1 MQGIAMTRR
10 ARRWL
15 SAWTLLLLSAGMPLL
30 AAAVSFD
37 EHSRRLPLGPELQ
50 YFEDLRGNA
59 TIADVSSAVLDDSFR
74 RQTGKVLNV
83 GYTHSAYWL
92 RVDLHYQPQEARGQK
107 SWLLD
112 LAYPPLDH
120 VDLYLPAVEGGY
132 QLASRSGDFWPFSQR
147 QIKQSSFLFDLSLQP
162 GQTQRVYLRVASAGT
177 VQAPLTLWAP
187 TAYLEDLTARTYFLG
202 IIYGVML
209 VMLLYNLFIYLS
221 VRDASYLYY
230 IFYIASIGLYQATA
244 NGVGAQY
251 LWPDSPGIANAA
263 PPFLIGAT
271 ALFGAQFVRS
281 FLQTSTLNRRL
292 DIALRLMMLCGFA
305 LIVLTL
311 VVGYALPLKLAPY
324 VALPFL
330 LLCFTAGISA
340 WRRGLRVARYFLLAW
355 SAFLGGSLIYALM
368 GLGYLPSN
376 FFTLYASQI
385 GAAMEVTLLSLALA
399 DRINVMKAE
408 RGRILQESSRKLEA
422 LNQQLAASN
431 QLKDEFL
438 ATVSHELRTPM
449 NGIIGSLELMQTLE
463 MEAELAQYQ
472 GIAVASARD
481 MLQMVSDM
489 LMLTELQAGRQ
500 YGGHGAFSL
509 RGLIEHQRNLFAA
522 RAAAKGL
529 AFTLELDRRLPDTLI
544 GDASKLGQCLGYLLD
559 NAVKF
564 TQVGAVSVHVEA
576 LHCSAQ
582 NLQLQIQVRDT
593 GVGFD
598 SPAEAKLYQQFLQ
611 LDSSLTREQGGL
623 GIGLA
628 ICRQLIELLGG
639 CLSHASQR
647 GQGSQFSLCLQLD
660 LPRGQVAPG
669 SVPTS
674 VEVPRCAGPALRS
687 PGECHVLLVENHL
700 IEQLLLRG
708 MLLKLGYQVR
718 CVDNGAAALELLR
731 QGNID
736 ALLIDCQMAQ
746 DDAFAICRALR
757 KLPGCAELPVL
768 AISPHAQAE
777 RERCIAAGMSEV
789 LNKPLRFDD
798 LQDSLHHWL
807 LCRPAVMPAALLAA
821 QQL

>member
-1 MQGIAMTRR
+1 MIWP
-10 ARRWL
+10 ARRLRRL
-15 SAWTLLLLSAGMPLL
+15 SAGLLLLVLSSIPLL

-37 EHSRRLPLGPELQ
+37 EHRRQLPLGPELEF
-50 YFEDLRGNA
+50 FEDVRGSA
-59 TIADVSSAVLDDSFR
+59 SIADVSSAALDASFR
-74 RQTGKVLNV
+74 RQSAAVLNA
-83 GYTHSAYWL
+83 GYTRSAYWL
-92 RVDLHYQPQEARGQK
+92 RVDLTYQPREARGQK
-107 SWLLD
+107 VWLLD

-120 VDLYLPAVEGGY
+120 VDLYLPDAQGGF
-132 QLASRSGDFWPFSQR
+132 QLASRSGDAWPFSQR
-147 QIKQSSFLFDLSLQP
+147 QIKQSGFLFALELQP
-162 GQTQRVYLRVASAGT
+162 GQTQRVYLRVASAGS
-177 VQAPLTLWAP
+177 VQAPLSLWAP
-187 TAYLEDLTARTYFLG
+187 TAYLEDLTAHTYLLG

-209 VMLLYNLFIYLS
+209 VMLLYNLFVYLS

-251 LWPDSPGIANAA
+251 LWPDNPVIANAA

-281 FLQTSTLNRRL
+281 FLSMSTWSRGL
-292 DIALRLMMLCGFA
+292 DLSLRLMMLCGLG

-311 VVGYALPLKLAPY
+311 TAGYSLPLKLAPY
-324 VALPFL
+324 VAVPFV
-330 LLCFTAGISA
+330 LLCFTAGIRA

-355 SAFLGGSLIYALM
+355 SAFLSGGLVYTLM
-368 GLGYLPSN
+368 VLGYLPSN

-399 DRINVMKAE
+399 DRINVMKEE
-408 RGRILQESSRKLEA
+408 RGQLLQASSRKLEA
-422 LNQQLAASN
+422 LNQQLAVSN

-449 NGIIGSLELMQTLE
+449 NGVIGSLELMQTLE
-463 MEAELAQYQ
+463 MDAELAQYQ
-472 GIAVASARD
+472 SIAAASARD
-481 MLQMVSDM
+481 MLHMVSDM

-500 YGGHGAFSL
+500 YAGHAPFSL
-509 RGLIEHQRNLFAA
+509 RGLLEHQRHQFAA

-529 AFTLELDRRLPDTLI
+529 SFTLELDHRLPDTLL
-544 GDASKLGQCLGYLLD
+544 GDGNKLGQCLGYLLD

-564 TQVGAVSVHVEA
+564 TAAGEVSVHVEA
-576 LHCSAQ
+576 LHSTAH

-598 SPAEAKLYQQFLQ
+598 RPGDTKLYQQFLQ
-611 LDSSLTREQGGL
+611 LDGSLTREHGGL

-639 CLSHASQR
+639 QLSHQSQPGR
-647 GQGSQFSLCLQLD
+647 GSQFSLCLPLD
-660 LPRGQVAPG
+660 LPASHAASGRAPV
-669 SVPTS
+669 SDKA
-674 VEVPRCAGPALRS
+674 PRSSGPALRS
-687 PGECHVLLVENHL
+687 SSECRVLLVENHL
-700 IEQLLLRG
+700 IEQLLLRA

-718 CVDNGAAALELLR
+718 CAENGAAALELLR
-731 QGNID
+731 QGGID

-768 AISPHAQAE
+768 AISPNAQAE

-789 LNKPLRFDD
+789 LSKPLKFSAV
-798 LQDSLHHWL
+798 QDCLHHWL
-807 LCRPAVMPAALLAA
+807 LCRPAPPAAPE
-821 QQL
+821 QR

>member
-1 MQGIAMTRR
+1 MTGLIRR
-10 ARRWL
+10 L
-15 SAWTLLLLSAGMPLL
+15 IAWTLWLWLAGMPLL

-37 EHSRRLPLGPELQ
+37 EHSRQLPLGPQLQ
-50 YFEDLRGNA
+50 YFEDVRGSA
-59 TIADVSSAVLDDSFR
+59 TIADVSSAALNDSFR
-74 RQTGKVLNV
+74 RQTSAVLNV
-83 GYTHSAYWL
+83 GYTRSAYWL
-92 RVDLHYQPQEARGQK
+92 RVDLNYQPQQARGQK
-107 SWLLD
+107 TWLLD

-120 VDLYLPAVEGGY
+120 VDLYLPAAEGGY
-132 QLASRSGDFWPFSQR
+132 QLASRSGDAWPFSQR
-147 QIKQSSFLFDLSLQP
+147 QIKQSSFLFELALQP
-162 GQTQRVYLRVASAGT
+162 GQAQRVYLRVASAGS

-187 TAYLEDLTARTYFLG
+187 TAYLEELTAHTYLLG

-209 VMLLYNLFIYLS
+209 VMMLYNLFVYLS

-230 IFYIASIGLYQATA
+230 IFYIASIGLYQATS

-251 LWPDSPGIANAA
+251 LWADSPGIANAA

-281 FLQTSTLNRRL
+281 FLQTTTLNRRL
-292 DIALRLMMLCGFA
+292 DMALRLMMLCGFA

-311 VVGYALPLKLAPY
+311 VVGYSLPLKLAPY
-324 VALPFL
+324 VAVPFT

-340 WRRGLRVARYFLLAW
+340 WHRGLRVARYFLLAW
-355 SAFLGGSLIYALM
+355 STFLIGGLIYTLM
-368 GLGYLPSN
+368 VLGYLPNN

-399 DRINVMKAE
+399 DRINVMKEE
-408 RGRILQESSRKLEA
+408 RGQILQESSRKLET

-449 NGIIGSLELMQTLE
+449 NGVIGSLELMQTLD
-463 MEAELAQYQ
+463 MEVELAQYQ
-472 GIAVASARD
+472 SIAAASARD

-500 YGGHGAFSL
+500 YGGHAPFSL

-529 AFTLELDRRLPDTLI
+529 AFTLELDPRLPDTLV
-544 GDASKLGQCLGYLLD
+544 GDAGKLGQCLGYLLD

-564 TQVGAVSVHVEA
+564 TQVGTVAVHVEV
-576 LHCSAQ
+576 LHSSAQ
-582 NLQLQIQVRDT
+582 SLQLQIQVRDT
-593 GVGFD
+593 GVGFAR
-598 SPAEAKLYQQFLQ
+598 PAEAKLYQQFLQ
-611 LDSSLTREQGGL
+611 LDGSLTREYGGL

-639 CLSHASQR
+639 HLSHASQL
-647 GQGSQFSLCLQLD
+647 GQGSQFSLSLALD
-660 LPRGQVAPG
+660 LPRGQVALSRAP
-669 SVPTS
+669 SS
-674 VEVPRCAGPALRS
+674 IAAPRGAGVALRS
-687 PGECHVLLVENHL
+687 SGECRVLLVENHML
-700 IEQLLLRG
+700 EQLLLRG

-718 CVDNGAAALELLR
+718 CVDNGGGALELLR
-731 QGNID
+731 QGSID
-736 ALLIDCQMAQ
+736 AVLIDCQMAQ

-757 KLPGCAELPVL
+757 QLPGCVDLPVL
-768 AISPHAQAE
+768 AISLNAPSE

-789 LNKPLRFDD
+789 LSKPLKFDA
-798 LQDSLHHWL
+798 LQDCLHHWL
-807 LCRPAVMPAALLAA
+807 LCRPGVAPMAVRS
-821 QQL
+821 